1 MLSGLFFLALLAGII
16 LAAILFVNAIASYP
30 AQAEKLYGPPSPRLS
45 TFQRFSL
52 SYQLVRDR
60 SVLLEP
66 TDLNWPEL
74 VFSIALDESVAS
86 ILSGLE
92 AGGLI
97 PDEGALRNYLV
108 YTGLDTQLQAGD
120 FYVSPAMT
128 PVDIVHAMLDPTPR
142 YVTFVILP
150 GWRIEQIA
158 ESIPTTGL
166 SFSPGE
172 FLTAA
177 TKRPTYAPFNEVL
190 PLGVSLEGFFLP
202 GSYEVLRDSSADDLV
217 DIVLAQFDAQISLDL
232 RDGFT
237 RRGLSLYQAVTLAS
251 IVEREAVIPEE
262 MPLIASVFLNRLAID
277 MKLETDPTVQYAL
290 GYNPSQGTWWTNPL
304 SLFDL
309 EVASPYN
316 TYLYTGLPP
325 NPIANPSIAALQAVA
340 FPVETPYYYFRAAC
354 DGSGR
359 HNFAYTFEEHIAN
372 ACP

>member
-1 MLSGLFFLALLAGII
+1 MLSGVFFLALLAGII
-16 LAAILFVNAIASYP
+16 LAVVLFVRAIASYP
-30 AQAEKLYGPPSPRLS
+30 AQAEKLYGPPSSRLS

-66 TDLNWPEL
+66 TDPNWPEV
-74 VFSIALDESVAS
+74 VFSITIDEATAS
-86 ILSGLE
+86 ILNRLEASGLV
-92 AGGLI
+92 
-97 PDEGALRNYLV
+97 PDEDALRNYLV

-120 FYVSPAMT
+120 FFVSPAMT

-142 YVTFVILP
+142 YVTVVILP

-166 SFSPGE
+166 SISPGE

-177 TKRPTYAPFNEVL
+177 QKRPTYAPINEIL
-190 PLGVSLEGFFLP
+190 PFGLSLEGFFLP
-202 GSYEVLRDSSADDLV
+202 GSYEVLRDSSAVNLV
-217 DIVLAQFDAQISLDL
+217 DIVLAQFDAQVSLDL
-232 RDGFT
+232 REGFA
-237 RRGLSLYQAVTLAS
+237 RQGLSLYQAVTLAS

-290 GYNPSQGTWWTNPL
+290 GYNAAQGTWWTNPL

-309 EVASPYN
+309 EYDSPYN

-325 NPIANPSIAALQAVA
+325 GPISNPSMAALQAVA
-340 FPVETPYYYFRAAC
+340 FPGETPYYYFRAAC

-359 HNFAYTFEEHIAN
+359 HNFAQTFEEHIAN